1 MRPARVRLIDLGF
14 DGAFDTSMSFAQ
26 SLIQSIGART
36 NGNPIA
42 EIEFIRTR
50 DPVTVRTALQAD
62 ATVVHIMA
70 HGTTDPDG
78 LGFWSEDE
86 KTGLTLTELAEAFAD
101 DGVGIGADV
110 VYADCSTAQGRFVR
124 AIRDCIATDRLH
136 RRPADGRLA
145 RGDDV
150 RVRLLRL
157 AVQGP
162 GEGTH
167 AGRARRAR
175 RRASDQG
182 LRGHRGRP
190 LPVRGEGAHAQPA
203 GSEGA
208 RLVSCPS

>member
-86 KTGLTLTELAEAFAD
+86 ETGLTLTELAEAFAD

-110 VYADCSTAQGRFVR
+110 VYADCCSTAQGRFVR
-124 AIRDCIATDRLH
+124 AIRDCIAT
-136 RRPADGRLA
+136 PIAYIG
-145 RGDDV
+145 
-150 RVRLLRL
+150 
-157 AVQGP
+157 
-162 GEGTH
+162 
-167 AGRARRAR
+167 ARRTVDWHEATTFASAFYGSLFKDR
-175 RRASDQG
+175 GKGLTPVERGVRAAERAIRGYEDIVDGPCPFVVKELTPSRRAQKA
-182 LRGHRGRP
+182 L
-190 LPVRGEGAHAQPA
+190 AW
-203 GSEGA
+203 
-208 RLVSCPS
+208 

>member
-42 EIEFIRTR
+42 EIEFIRTG

-86 KTGLTLTELAEAFAD
+86 KTGLPPTELAEA
-101 DGVGIGADV
+101 V
-110 VYADCSTAQGRFVR
+110 
-124 AIRDCIATDRLH
+124 
-136 RRPADGRLA
+136 
-145 RGDDV
+145 
-150 RVRLLRL
+150 
-157 AVQGP
+157 
-162 GEGTH
+162 
-167 AGRARRAR
+167 AGR
-175 RRASDQG
+175 G
-182 LRGHRGRP
+182 LG
-190 LPVRGEGAHAQPA
+190 VRSHVA
-203 GSEGA
+203 
-208 RLVSCPS
+208 